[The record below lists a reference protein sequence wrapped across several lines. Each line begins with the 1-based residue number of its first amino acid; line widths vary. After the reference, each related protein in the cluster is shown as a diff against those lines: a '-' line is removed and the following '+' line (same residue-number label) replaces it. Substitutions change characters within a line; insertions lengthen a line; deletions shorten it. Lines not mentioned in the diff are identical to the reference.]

1 MEAKTAP
8 APAAAAL
15 VPPRTGLRLS
25 SRWATLIVLAAVIG
39 TIPWFFPSGFY
50 FRVAALVWVTGL
62 AAVGLQILMGQAG
75 QVSLGH
81 AGFVGIGAYSMA
93 LGPKYLG
100 LDVLLCLPLG
110 AAAAAAVAFV
120 VGRPILRLKGHYL
133 AVATLGFGMLV
144 TMVLVGEVGITG
156 GPDGIRVPR
165 AEILG
170 WRIRGGETF
179 YWITGGTLLIGVWI
193 ALNLQDSPSGRA
205 LAALHDSE
213 VAARTVG
220 LDVAA
225 HQLRAVVIA
234 AVYGAI
240 AGGLLALLNGFVTPD
255 AAGFL
260 ASVEYV
266 TMVVIGGLA
275 SVAGAVVGAALLV
288 LLPQV
293 LTVFHD
299 YEHAALGLMIML
311 FMIFLRVG
319 IVPGLAAL
327 FGRRG

>member
-1 MEAKTAP
+1 MAPGVTEAVATRAMAARRGIP
-8 APAAAAL
+8 ARWVTLASLAL
-15 VPPRTGLRLS
+15 VIS
-25 SRWATLIVLAAVIG
+25 V
-39 TIPWFFPSGFY
+39 IPWFFPSGFY
-50 FRVAALVWVTGL
+50 FRVAALVWVTAL
-62 AAVGLQILMGQAG
+62 AAVGLQVLMGQAG

-81 AGFVGIGAYSMA
+81 AGFVGIGAYAMA

-100 LDVLLCLPLG
+100 LHVLLCLPLG
-110 AAAAAAVAFV
+110 AVAAATVAFV

-144 TMVLVGEVGITG
+144 TMVLVNEVGMTG

-179 YWITGGTLLIGVWI
+179 YWITGGALLLGTWL

-220 LDVAA
+220 IDVAQ
-225 HQLRAVVIA
+225 HKLRAFVLA
-234 AVYGAI
+234 AVYGSV

-260 ASVEYV
+260 TSIEYV

-275 SVAGAVVGAALLV
+275 SVPGAVVGAALLV
-288 LLPQV
+288 LLPQT
-293 LTVFHD
+293 LTVLHE
-299 YEHAALGLMIML
+299 YEQVVIGLLIML
-311 FMIFLRVG
+311 FMILLRAG
-319 IVPGLAAL
+319 IVPGFAAL
-327 FGRRG
+327 LRRRHA